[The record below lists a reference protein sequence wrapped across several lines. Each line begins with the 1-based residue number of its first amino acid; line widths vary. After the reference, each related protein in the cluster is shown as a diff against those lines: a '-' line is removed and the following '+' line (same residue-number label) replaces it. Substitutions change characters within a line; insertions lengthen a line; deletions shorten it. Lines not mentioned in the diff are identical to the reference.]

1 MQFDYESYG
10 RLLTLLWGSGYQNAT
25 YWNYSEVQRPVILRH
40 DIDTSLPQALAMAE
54 FEASLG
60 VHSTFFVLLRTD
72 FYNPASATSQAM
84 LQRIHALGHE
94 IGLHFDEEAYP
105 NRTPAE
111 LSAEITNEANIL
123 AHLCGFPIRSVS
135 MHRPSKV
142 ILEADLE
149 IPGLINSYGKTF
161 FHDFKYLS
169 DSRRHWREPVEEI
182 IESGKYD
189 RLHILTHPFWY
200 HADDESIDM
209 AVKQF
214 ILSANRERYA
224 QMAEN
229 ITDLS
234 SIMKREEV
242 L

>member
-1 MQFDYESYG
+1 MDFTY
-10 RLLTLLWGSGYQNAT
+10 SGYCKLIEQLRKQGYRIT
-25 YWNYSEVQRPVILRH
+25 NYYEYEKFPRCVILRH

-60 VHSTFFVLLRTD
+60 VRSTYFALLRTD

-84 LQRIHALGHE
+84 LQRIHELGHE

-169 DSRRHWREPVEEI
+169 DSRHRWREPVEEI

-224 QMAEN
+224 QMMDN
-229 ITDLS
+229 ITDLP